1 MGRWAGEAIYV
12 HRYAGVPGLV
22 TRSKNRRTRTL
33 VSLYH
38 ASQAGRD
45 ATGGEWLL
53 VCEAHQ
59 VERHY
64 ERRAEAEQ
72 HQRAGDWCAA
82 CLLARPLPV
91 PPEDGVEG

>member
-1 MGRWAGEAIYV
+1 MPVPPGHAHYQ

-22 TRSKNRRTRTL
+22 TRTKNRRTRTL

-38 ASQAGRD
+38 ATQAGRD

-53 VCEAHQ
+53 VCEAHG

-64 ERRAEAEQ
+64 ARRADADQ
-72 HQRAGDWCAA
+72 HLHAGDWCSA
-82 CLLARPLPV
+82 CLLARPLPMT
-91 PPEDGVEG
+91 EGKDG